1 MQQIGVGHRGALP
14 AAVVARW
21 PRAGTS
27 ALRADLQPADPVHGG
42 DRAAAGADLH
52 HFDDRNPHR
61 QAAALA
67 EPIAAIHFEGTRLLG
82 RAVVDQADLRRGA
95 AHVQRHHPR
104 QTEMFGEARRED
116 GAAGRA
122 RFHQPDRK
130 LPRRLQ
136 GREAAA
142 GRHHQKR
149 AIDAERREPLLH
161 VRQIA
166 RHQRLHVGVGA
177 RRGEALEL
185 ADLRADVAR
194 QRDRQFRQRR
204 GKHVAGQQFVA
215 RVGVAVQIADGH
227 ALDALLRQR
236 RHQRLDRARRQ
247 RHKRFSRRVHALGH
261 GQPPASRHQRL
272 RAVDVHVVLLE
283 AVLERHLEHVAV
295 SFGRHQRRAR
305 AAPFD
310 DRVGGQGGAV
320 QHHAQV
326 RRGASSLCQNLAHT
340 FQGAGGR
347 RRVGRQNLGA
357 DVAAGGFQ
365 HHVGEGAADVHR
377 DAIVRH
383 PHVSK

>member
-1 MQQIGVGHRGALP
+1 
-14 AAVVARW
+14 
-21 PRAGTS
+21 
-27 ALRADLQPADPVHGG
+27 
-42 DRAAAGADLH
+42 
-52 HFDDRNPHR
+52 
-61 QAAALA
+61 
-67 EPIAAIHFEGTRLLG
+67 
-82 RAVVDQADLRRGA
+82 
-95 AHVQRHHPR
+95 
-104 QTEMFGEARRED
+104 MFSEARRED

-122 RFHQPDRK
+122 RFHQPNRK

-149 AIDAERREPLLH
+149 TIDAERRQPLLH

-166 RHQRLHVGVGA
+166 RHQRLHVGIGA

-215 RVGVAVQIADGH
+215 RVGVAVQIADGD
-227 ALDALLRQR
+227 AFDALLRQG
-236 RHQRLDRARRQ
+236 RHQRFDGSRRQ
-247 RHKRFSRRVHALGH
+247 RHERLSRRVHALGH
-261 GQPPASRHQRL
+261 RQPPASRHQRL

-295 SFGRHQRRAR
+295 PFGRHQGRAR

-310 DRVGGQGGAV
+310 DRVRGQGGAV
-320 QHHAQV
+320 QHHAEI
-326 RRGASSLCQNLAHT
+326 RRGASSLCQNLAHA

-357 DVAAGGFQ
+357 DVAAARFE
-365 HHVGEGAADVHR
+365 HHVGESAADVHGN
-377 DAIVRH
+377 AIVRH